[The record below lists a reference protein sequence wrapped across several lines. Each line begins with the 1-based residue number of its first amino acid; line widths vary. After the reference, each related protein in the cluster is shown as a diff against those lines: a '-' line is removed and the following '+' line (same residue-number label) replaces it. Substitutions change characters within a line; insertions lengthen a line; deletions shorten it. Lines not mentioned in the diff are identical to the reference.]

1 MPLPD
6 FSHSEPD
13 GPYAWARMTAA
24 LAMMTIGGF
33 GMFACVVA
41 LLPVATEFGLTR
53 AEASLPYTLFTI
65 GFGAG
70 GIAYGWAVTRYGAAT
85 ITFIAGLIYGGG
97 FLLASSAQSFWV
109 YAFAFGVPIGL
120 LGASA
125 TFSPLVAD
133 ISFWFEK
140 RRGFAIGI
148 VISGNYIAGAI
159 WPPIVQALIDG
170 VGWRNALALVGCFCL
185 ATMPPLALMLRRR
198 PKALIEEAADSVGA
212 APARPLGL
220 DKNALQ
226 GVLCCAGIACC
237 IAMSMPQVHI
247 VAFCADLG
255 LGAVHGANM
264 LAIMMGAGVASRLI
278 SGWISDKIGGYRTL
292 VLGSFL
298 QMATLFLFLPFDT
311 LTPLYVVSFLFG
323 LSQGG
328 IVPSYAMIVRGAF
341 PAKDAGWRIGM
352 VMSFTLFGMAIGGWM
367 SGYAYDL
374 TGSYDAA
381 VFNGIGWNVLN
392 LVIAPWLLFRARRA
406 FRAMGTPAVPA

>member
-1 MPLPD
+1 M
-6 FSHSEPD
+6 
-13 GPYAWARMTAA
+13 AAA

-85 ITFIAGLIYGGG
+85 ITFVAGLIYGGG
-97 FLLASSAQSFWV
+97 FLLAASAQSFWV

-133 ISFWFEK
+133 TSFWFEK

-148 VISGNYIAGAI
+148 VISGNYIGGTI

-170 VGWRNALALVGCFCL
+170 VGWRNALVLVGLFCL
-185 ATMPPLALMLRRR
+185 ATIPPLALMLRRR
-198 PKALIEEAADSVGA
+198 PRALVEEAAAGA
-212 APARPLGL
+212 TAPARPLGVN
-220 DKNALQ
+220 KNALQ
-226 GVLCCAGIACC
+226 GLLCIAGIACC
-237 IAMSMPQVHI
+237 VAMSMPQVHI

-264 LAIMMGAGVASRLI
+264 LAVMMGAGVASRLI
-278 SGWISDKIGGYRTL
+278 SGWLSDKIGGYWTL
-292 VLGSFL
+292 LLGSFL
-298 QMATLFLFLPFDT
+298 QMATLFLFLPFDS
-311 LTPLYVVSFLFG
+311 LTPLYIVSFLFG

-328 IVPSYAMIVRGAF
+328 IVPSYALIVRGAF
-341 PAKDAGWRIGM
+341 PARDAGWRIGM

-374 TGSYDAA
+374 TGDYAAA
-381 VFNGIGWNVLN
+381 VFNGIGWNIVN
-392 LVIAPWLLFRARRA
+392 LLIAIWLLLRAKRA
-406 FRAMGTPAVPA
+406 FSALGAAAA